1 MKEDEKKRH
10 SNEDLEWI
18 YQETFGHAVEF
29 MRDFDVQAVAAT
41 YMAFAMRLYKTHLD
55 EDEYKAMIKTVM
67 DTEVKPYP
75 EPEEYL
81 KKFLN

>member
-1 MKEDEKKRH
+1 MKDEKPKH

-41 YMAFAMRLYKTHLD
+41 YMAIAMRLYKTHLD
-55 EDEYKAMIKTVM
+55 EDAYKAMIETVM
-67 DTEVKPYP
+67 ETEVKPYDNTS
-75 EPEEYL
+75 YV